1 MNKFFN
7 FLAQSNRYKHLIGGF
22 FVAMLGGA
30 LYPAL
35 YATIVAASC
44 LELKDCLYG
53 NAWDW
58 LDWICTLAGGIVA
71 ASLFYI
77 FKFAAIVLFNLKYD
91 VFRRFHITFA

>member
-7 FLAQSNRYKHLIGGF
+7 FLAQSNRYRHLIGGF

-53 NAWDW
+53 NFRDW
-58 LDWICTLAGGIVA
+58 LCTLAGGITTHQTDKDKA
-71 ASLFYI
+71 FRTNFYI
-77 FKFAAIVLFNLKYD
+77 YFSIIL
-91 VFRRFHITFA
+91 

>member
-1 MNKFFN
+1 MSEWGIAKVTILIQLTSKMNKIFN
-7 FLAQSNRYKHLIGGF
+7 FIAQSNRYKHLIGGF
-22 FVAMLGGA
+22 FVAAFGGA

-53 NAWDW
+53 NDWDW
-58 LDWICTLAGGIVA
+58 LDWICTIAGGIIA

-77 FKFAAIVLFNLKYD
+77 LIP
-91 VFRRFHITFA
+91 